1 MSRDLSV
8 EEDEELGASEEGE
21 GRQVQATVSRARDK
35 TVSLLERSR
44 GGSLKVHQ
52 ENGIHKTGITHL
64 ELKCKHSGDVA

>member
-35 TVSLLERSR
+35 TVSLLEVK
-44 GGSLKVHQ
+44 G
-52 ENGIHKTGITHL
+52 GIT
-64 ELKCKHSGDVA
+64 EGSPGKWYP